1 MPRIVAEKGPDRG
14 STWSIREQGVL
25 LIGRD
30 SSAQIALR
38 DEEISRRHC
47 QIEFR
52 DRQWLLRDL
61 ESTNG
66 VLLNGELITEPTA
79 LKHNDHIEVGITR
92 LTFLSDDD
100 PLLGSEIG
108 GCRIEQRIGRG
119 GMGTVY
125 RARQQSLD
133 RPIALKILSEKYTSD
148 PQFIE
153 MFIREA
159 RAAGR
164 LSHPHIVQVY
174 DVGKE
179 GAQHYFTM
187 ELVAGG
193 SVEKVIDEGGA
204 ISVDQA
210 MRIARDAATGLEYAE
225 KQGVVHRDI
234 KPGNLMIAT
243 NGAVKIGDLG
253 IARTTDESGVASQQ
267 DGVSGSPHY
276 IAPEQ
281 ARGEAIDQRA
291 DIYSLGATLFHC
303 LAGRTPYRGAGAREV
318 ILKHIQSKSAPDL
331 SEMAPEVPAEVCE
344 LVARM
349 MSPDPSGRPANARVL
364 GEELDQLLIR
374 HGSRSQQQLR
384 SSRLSSWKTWLLLLI
399 LMGGTIGGLLQLQKS
414 RLNEDLAMQTA
425 ATRRLEISR
434 RLDLAD
440 SAVSR
445 GEPVSAQ
452 EILDSLEDVPED
464 LLTRIRDLEQAI
476 ELEHRRID
484 TVSREELARSR
495 LAEILTTGDD
505 KLPPERR
512 LEQLNSLARN
522 HPDTRAGTRSAE
534 LARSLKVE
542 LERQEKLEDDALI
555 AWKQTLA
562 RAQGWRTSGN
572 PARAREEALTLS
584 EQFASTDAWNLRI
597 QFLEQLDFEAT
608 RLWAQ
613 ARADVLTLLAE
624 DRIAQADDVIDGV
637 VSRAL
642 LPCTRDLEPL
652 LRAEVKQA
660 RETAAAIRTPEVG
673 PVVQEGWS
681 AFNRTFSGR
690 EACVVMRDAALRDG
704 LPESSMVQIDRHLAF
719 LGSFDQ
725 LLLKIPAIELPR
737 KRDRI
742 IEGSRS
748 GDISAPHVTIEK
760 DRVSYRESP
769 QQVGRYLLW
778 KEIAPGSRLDLL
790 LEAGPPQGILEH
802 LTVLLEWAGRKSD
815 AMPLWSRID
824 PKTTDLV
831 RQLVEETQD

>member
-47 QIEFR
+47 QLEFR

-66 VLLNGELITEPTA
+66 VLLNGETITEPTA

-92 LTFLSDDD
+92 LTFLNDDD

-253 IARTTDESGVASQQ
+253 IARQTDESGVASQQ

-318 ILKHIQSKSAPDL
+318 ILKHIQAKSAPDL
-331 SEMAPEVPAEVCE
+331 FEMAPEVPAEVCE

-374 HGSRSQQQLR
+374 HGSRSQQQFR
-384 SSRLSSWKTWLLLLI
+384 PSRLSSWKTWLVLLI
-399 LMGGTIGGLLQLQKS
+399 IMGGTIGGLLQLQKS
-414 RLNEDLAMQTA
+414 RLNEDLATQNA

-445 GEPVSAQ
+445 GDTEV
-452 EILDSLEDVPED
+452 
-464 LLTRIRDLEQAI
+464 RD
-476 ELEHRRID
+476 
-484 TVSREELARSR
+484 RSR
-495 LAEILTTGDD
+495 FGSRVDH
-505 KLPPERR
+505 
-512 LEQLNSLARN
+512 QLGESL
-522 HPDTRAGTRSAE
+522 S
-534 LARSLKVE
+534 
-542 LERQEKLEDDALI
+542 
-555 AWKQTLA
+555 
-562 RAQGWRTSGN
+562 
-572 PARAREEALTLS
+572 
-584 EQFASTDAWNLRI
+584 
-597 QFLEQLDFEAT
+597 
-608 RLWAQ
+608 
-613 ARADVLTLLAE
+613 VLT
-624 DRIAQADDVIDGV
+624 
-637 VSRAL
+637 
-642 LPCTRDLEPL
+642 
-652 LRAEVKQA
+652 
-660 RETAAAIRTPEVG
+660 
-673 PVVQEGWS
+673 
-681 AFNRTFSGR
+681 F
-690 EACVVMRDAALRDG
+690 
-704 LPESSMVQIDRHLAF
+704 
-719 LGSFDQ
+719 
-725 LLLKIPAIELPR
+725 
-737 KRDRI
+737 
-742 IEGSRS
+742 
-748 GDISAPHVTIEK
+748 
-760 DRVSYRESP
+760 
-769 QQVGRYLLW
+769 
-778 KEIAPGSRLDLL
+778 
-790 LEAGPPQGILEH
+790 
-802 LTVLLEWAGRKSD
+802 
-815 AMPLWSRID
+815 
-824 PKTTDLV
+824 
-831 RQLVEETQD
+831 